1 MTITGSHISHKGMT
15 TRTTTSLS
23 TSLSSML
30 TRDNDTTA
38 DNNIIDGNDDQD
50 IKDNTAFTPS
60 FNDKDAI
67 IIAIIMIILPLRLL
81 LVLLQMITTGRI
93 TGDDNHWNRN
103 NDNNQNGNC
112 EDKNCNDNNTNT
124 DKR

>member
-1 MTITGSHISHKGMT
+1 MIITGSHISHKGMM

-67 IIAIIMIILPLRLL
+67 IIAMIMILLPLRLL

>member
-67 IIAIIMIILPLRLL
+67 IIAMIMIILPLRLL